1 MFGRLLSL
9 ASGLLL
15 GACSVFGVRSGTE
28 EPRFTLVE
36 RMGEVEIRDYAPRI
50 VAETLVAAEGEA
62 AARQEG
68 FRRLARYIFGGN
80 RGQAR
85 IAMTA
90 PVAQSSVTQAPERI
104 AMTAPV
110 GQAAAPGG
118 WVIRFF
124 LPADI
129 PDAAAAPVPE
139 DARVTIRTV
148 PGERVAVLRYPG
160 VPDAEAAAA
169 ARARLLA
176 ALADGPWQAGGE
188 AFDWFYDPPWT
199 LPPLRRNEA
208 VVGVSRRPGA

>member
-1 MFGRLLSL
+1 MLGRVLSA

-28 EPRFTLVE
+28 EPRFTVVE
-36 RMGEVEIRDYAPRI
+36 QSGEVEIRDYAPR
-50 VAETLVAAEGEA
+50 VAAETLVAAASEE

-90 PVAQSSVTQAPERI
+90 PVAQAPERI

-110 GQAAAPGG
+110 GQASAPGG

-124 LPADI
+124 LPASI
-129 PDAAAAPVPE
+129 ASAEAAPVPE
-139 DARVTIRTV
+139 DGRVTIATI
-148 PGERVAVLRYPG
+148 PGERVAVLRYAG
-160 VPDAEAAAA
+160 VPNAEAATA

-176 ALADGPWQAGGE
+176 ALAAGPWQAEGE

-208 VVGVSRRPGA
+208 AVRVSRRPGA

>member
-1 MFGRLLSL
+1 MVGRVLSL

-36 RMGEVEIRDYAPRI
+36 RVGEVEIRDYAPR
-50 VAETLVAAEGEA
+50 VAAETLVAAGTEE

-90 PVAQSSVTQAPERI
+90 PVAQAPSAQASEKI

-129 PDAAAAPVPE
+129 PSAEAAPVPE
-139 DARVTIRTV
+139 DGRVAIVTL
-148 PGERVAVLRYPG
+148 PGERVAVLRYAG
-160 VPDAEAAAA
+160 VPNAEAAVA

-176 ALADGPWQAGGE
+176 ALAAGPWQAEDE

-208 VVGVSRRPGA
+208 VARVSRRPGA